1 MKRTPQTTKRFRKDY
16 AKLKKS
22 GRYNMQKLH
31 KIMENVT
38 LEEKEMRGSDTPLE
52 GYGGAHCASLRAWL
66 RVCFMI

>member
-1 MKRTPQTTKRFRKDY
+1 
-16 AKLKKS
+16 
-22 GRYNMQKLH
+22 
-31 KIMENVT
+31 MENVT